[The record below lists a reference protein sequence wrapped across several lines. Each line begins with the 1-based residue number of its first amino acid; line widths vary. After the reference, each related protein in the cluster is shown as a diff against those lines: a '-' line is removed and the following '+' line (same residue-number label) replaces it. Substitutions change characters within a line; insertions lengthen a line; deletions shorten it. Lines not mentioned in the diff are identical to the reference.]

1 MISAIIVDD
10 EEKNVWVLNKIIESY
25 CDNVEVLGTAQNI
38 VEAKKL
44 IDELKPQLVFL
55 DIEMPNGS
63 GFELLSAMDN
73 IDFEIIFVT
82 AYNQYAID
90 AFKYASIDYL
100 LKPININQLKLAIQK
115 TEQRITEKQAV
126 INYKALLL
134 ELNNNDLQQQ
144 RILLIGSD
152 EKSFVKIN
160 EILYCLA
167 KRSYTVVYITNN
179 RKFISSKNLRHFEE
193 TLPESIFCRIHH
205 GSLVNKHHVQSI
217 SKGLG
222 GSVRMT
228 DGKELEIAVRRR
240 AAFLKML

>member
-10 EEKNVWVLNKIIESY
+10 EEKNVWVLNKIIEQY

-38 VEAKKL
+38 LDARKL

-63 GFELLSAMDN
+63 GFDLLEAIDT
-73 IDFEIIFVT
+73 IDFEIIFIT
-82 AYNQYAID
+82 AYHQYAID

-100 LKPININQLKLAIQK
+100 LKPINITQLKNAIQK
-115 TEQRITEKQAV
+115 VELRITEKQAV
-126 INYKALLL
+126 INYKALLQ
-134 ELNNNDLQQQ
+134 EISNNDLQQQ
-144 RILLIGSD
+144 RILLIGND
-152 EKSFVKIN
+152 EKSFVKVN

-167 KRSYTVVYITNN
+167 KRSYTIVFITND

-193 TLPESIFCRIHH
+193 TLPDSIFCRIHH
-205 GSLVNKHHVQSI
+205 GSLVNKHHIQSI

-222 GSVRMT
+222 GSVTMT
-228 DGKELEIAVRRR
+228 DGKVLEIAVRRR
-240 AAFLKML
+240 AAFLRML